1 MPHKTEPL
9 PRPVYL
15 ESVLAK
21 AKYQWQFRSPK
32 GTHMIT
38 VCSERPL
45 EEAIP
50 DAFRAAIRNCKP
62 VPSIT
67 K

>member
-9 PRPVYL
+9 PRPAYAEALVAN
-15 ESVLAK
+15 AK
-21 AKYQWQFRSPK
+21 HK
-32 GTHMIT
+32 
-38 VCSERPL
+38 SEFFTRDGRRILVFSDRPL
-45 EEAIP
+45 KEALI